1 MNEYLMLAA
10 GLGLLLVGGW
20 ALVKGASSLA
30 SALGVSPMIVGL
42 TVVAFGTSAPEL
54 AVNLL
59 ASASGSSDM
68 AFGNVVGSNLANI
81 GLILGLSALLKPL
94 EIQGILVRREIPLML
109 LATAAML
116 VLGLSPDLRW
126 RADAYQRGDGVI
138 LLLLFS
144 IFLYTSI
151 NEALRQRRDP
161 LVEEVEEAVEK
172 AARPSIPLAGLLILV
187 GLGGL
192 VYGGD
197 LTVDA
202 ATSVARNLGLSE
214 AVIGLTI
221 VAIGTSLPELVTSI
235 IAATRGQTDIAVGNV
250 VGSNIFNVLFILGT
264 SSTVMPVQVPAGGLW
279 DLLVLLGVSVLLMP
293 LSITHRNRIVRSEGL
308 LLLLCWCGYTW
319 WRVRGLPGS

>member
-235 IAATRGQTDIAVGNV
+235 IAAARGQTDIAVGNV
-250 VGSNIFNVLFILGT
+250 VGSNIFNVLLIGGGSGLVGQIGAPLDAIAPDLIALGALTAFAAAVMFAAPRFGRAAGAALLAGYVGFIVAVIARHG
-264 SSTVMPVQVPAGGLW
+264 
-279 DLLVLLGVSVLLMP
+279 
-293 LSITHRNRIVRSEGL
+293 
-308 LLLLCWCGYTW
+308 
-319 WRVRGLPGS
+319 